1 MTKYLLILLL
11 LLPITVIAES
21 ETTALLER
29 EHPEASMK
37 YVYGSVIR
45 TFANISDNEM
55 VMKLMTNV
63 EVIVY
68 GQVPLPSVELAEEQ
82 FKAMIPSLVN
92 EQYYEVIRLK
102 ENDQLARLS
111 ELFDEISLYALKT
124 DGDVSALFIFRRKAE
139 TLEFL
144 DISGLAD
151 LSNISPSDI
160 TSLYKLIDTFNSSD
174 LLNFTEEEDDS

>member
-1 MTKYLLILLL
+1 MNKYILILLL
-11 LLPITVIAES
+11 LLPLTVIAES
-21 ETTALLER
+21 ETTTLLER
-29 EHPEASMK
+29 EHPNASMQ

-45 TFANISDNEM
+45 TFANLSDNEM
-55 VMKLMTNV
+55 VMKMVTNV

-68 GQVPLPSVELAEEQ
+68 GQVALATVELAEKQ
-82 FKAMIPSLVN
+82 FKNMIPSLTN

-102 ENDQLARLS
+102 ENDQLASLS
-111 ELFDEISLYALKT
+111 DFFDEIGLYALKT
-124 DGDVSALFIFRRKAE
+124 DGDVSAIFIFRRNAE
-139 TLEFL
+139 TIEFL

-160 TSLYKLIDTFNSSD
+160 SALYELIDTFNSSD